1 MTVGSMSTND
11 APSRDSTA
19 AHPATPARTIA
30 ALPIGARRLSI
41 EPATAAMIAITASTS
56 TESTSLSAVPKV
68 VIAHSL
74 TGPGVRSMTADPTAV
89 RESALWP
96 TKADSNWVIPSATAA
111 AAMPAIARAL
121 LEAMQAKLPI
131 RLPESLTER

>member
-1 MTVGSMSTND
+1 
-11 APSRDSTA
+11 
-19 AHPATPARTIA
+19 
-30 ALPIGARRLSI
+30 
-41 EPATAAMIAITASTS
+41 MIAITASTS

-68 VIAHSL
+68 VIAHSF

-89 RESALWP
+89 RESAPWP